1 MIDGAGPL
9 RILRSV
15 ILPQAWPV
23 MVAVAIFTFVYS
35 WNDYF
40 GPLIYLA
47 GHEDMQPLQ
56 VALAH
61 FHSIYFSDTTL
72 IQAGNIMTLV
82 IPVILFFIFQRMFIR
97 GIVITGVEK

>member
-1 MIDGAGPL
+1 
-9 RILRSV
+9 V
-15 ILPQAWPV
+15 I
-23 MVAVAIFTFVYS
+23 VAVAIFTFVYS

-82 IPVILFFIFQRMFIR
+82 IPVLLFFIFQRMFIR